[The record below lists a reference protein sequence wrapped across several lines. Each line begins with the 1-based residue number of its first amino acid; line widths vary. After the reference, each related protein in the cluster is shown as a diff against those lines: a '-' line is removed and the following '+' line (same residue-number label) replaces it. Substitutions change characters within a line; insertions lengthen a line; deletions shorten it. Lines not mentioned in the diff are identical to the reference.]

1 MGNNSNDATG
11 NNDNEKSSRDDEGDR
26 FGKFGKSTDSSRGRR
41 PAPYGRGRRQS
52 PPPRD
57 KSFGDRGRDFP
68 FPRDEPGLPGR
79 DRSPMRGGFDDRFG
93 DRFKK
98 DDLAFPRREELGR
111 KDLPRPSYFD
121 DPYRDKYPSLDT
133 RVSRYD
139 PPGGF
144 NSRFDLPP
152 DDPYNARPYNYP
164 GSQYKDYYRPEG
176 GYPKPN
182 ECEIIVVNKAQR
194 PYAETVEARMK
205 NLGIQVDILFLKD
218 EALLVQTIDD
228 IARRGSLYAMV
239 ISPQNEVHGSVT
251 LNILYGTPQEHR
263 NMPLDDALKL
273 VARNFHDYLRN
284 QREAMDRDRSE
295 RGPYQGALPADK
307 EMQFLLRVL
316 ADGRSITLSEIES
329 VIRYLQERRD
339 KLKSPQGDRGPP
351 GGLPDVIDPAVGPLK
366 DESSTVQKQQDLQHR
381 IMSLIN
387 KGGPPPS
394 STGVET
400 SVGGMSSSIPSQAPI
415 EADAPGMGPS
425 GADRNKPGMGSNLPA
440 MGGRD
445 MGMGSN
451 SSGMGPNQQ
460 NMRPNQPGMGYN
472 APSSS
477 PSTYINFDNPSVQKA
492 LDNLMQSGGPNLLK
506 NISMSGSNTGGD
518 QNMPGSNQM
527 KQPSMGGMNPQGG
540 GPGSMS
546 GQFGGMGSGMG
557 PHQNNMGPP
566 SGHGMGPNMGPGPMS
581 GMGSG
586 PNPYT
591 GPGMYGMGPN
601 MMGGS
606 MPPRHHMMGG
616 PGGNPGSMLGG
627 MGGGGPRRY

>member
-11 NNDNEKSSRDDEGDR
+11 NNDNDKSSRDEEGDR
-26 FGKFGKSTDSSRGRR
+26 FGKFGKSSDSNRGRR
-41 PAPYGRGRRQS
+41 SIPYGRGRRQAT
-52 PPPRD
+52 PPRD
-57 KSFGDRGRDFP
+57 KAFADRLRDFP

-79 DRSPMRGGFDDRFG
+79 DRSPMRGGFDDRFAA

-98 DDLAFPRREELGR
+98 DDLAFPRRDELVR

-133 RVSRYD
+133 RSRYD

-152 DDPYNARPYNYP
+152 EDPYNARPYNYP
-164 GSQYKDYYRPEG
+164 GSQYKEYYRPE

-284 QREAMDRDRSE
+284 QREVMDRDKAE
-295 RGPYQGALPADK
+295 RGPYLGTLPADK

-351 GGLPDVIDPAVGPLK
+351 GGLPDVIDPVVGPLK
-366 DESSTVQKQQDLQHR
+366 DEPSSVQKQQDLQHR

-387 KGGPPPS
+387 QGGPPPS
-394 STGVET
+394 STGSVET
-400 SVGGMSSSIPSQAPI
+400 SGIGGMGMNPPSGGPSQAPV
-415 EADAPGMGPS
+415 EADAPGMGPNS
-425 GADRNKPGMGSNLPA
+425 GGRNQPGMGSNPPA

-445 MGMGSN
+445 AGMGSN
-451 SSGMGPNQQ
+451 QQ
-460 NMRPNQPGMGYN
+460 GIRPNQPGMGYN
-472 APSSS
+472 PPSSS

-506 NISMSGSNTGGD
+506 NISMSGSNPGGD
-518 QNMPGSNQM
+518 PTMAGGNQM

-540 GPGSMS
+540 GPGSMG
-546 GQFGGMGSGMG
+546 GQLGGMG

-566 SGHGMGPNMGPGPMS
+566 SGPGMGPNMGPGPMS

-616 PGGNPGSMLGG
+616 PGGNPGSM
-627 MGGGGPRRY
+627 MGGGPRRY